1 MTVRYPWHPLR
12 GQEVV
17 VYRRIRRGTGLV
29 LEVRLASGVL
39 KRLPAWMTQ
48 ADVCETMAVC
58 PKPVCDVGALYA
70 LRAQLDAWA
79 GGRKVNSPATEDTRE
94 ELSHLKGR

>member
-1 MTVRYPWHPLR
+1 M
-12 GQEVV
+12 
-17 VYRRIRRGTGLV
+17 YRRIRRGAGLV
-29 LEVRLASGVL
+29 LEVRLTSGVL

-48 ADVCETMAVC
+48 ADVCERMAVC

-79 GGRKVNSPATEDTRE
+79 SGREVNSPAAKDARE
-94 ELSHLKGR
+94 ERSHRRGP